1 MNLFRVIIVIALSFL
16 VSQNLITNV
25 ITDQKGNIEIIKQ
38 NSELKVEIK
47 NKKFKE

>member
-1 MNLFRVIIVIALSFL
+1 MFNYNKDDRLYMLESENESL
-16 VSQNLITNV
+16 L
-25 ITDQKGNIEIIKQ
+25 KGNIEIIKQ